1 MVLNVYR
8 NHTAY
13 QVRDGEKV
21 GEGGGGPGGME
32 MGGEGVIY
40 PSLHCHHQNDGF
52 CILIIVVVVVVA
64 GNNNNR
70 ELTKRFTTYN
80 LHSH

>member
-1 MVLNVYR
+1 
-8 NHTAY
+8 
-13 QVRDGEKV
+13 
-21 GEGGGGPGGME
+21 ME

-52 CILIIVVVVVVA
+52 CILITVVVVVVA
-64 GNNNNR
+64 GNNNNNNNNNR
-70 ELTKRFTTYN
+70 ELTKRFTTYTN